1 MKKRITMTE
10 KLNLRIDKQQ
20 KFELRKKAIQN
31 NMTLSKYVKDVLFKL
46 NEQQI
51 KYSK

>member
-1 MKKRITMTE
+1 MKKITMND
-10 KLNLRIDKQQ
+10 KLNLRLSKEQ

-31 NMTLSKYVKDVLFKL
+31 NMTLSKYVKDVLLKL